1 MSEPWLRF
9 TVICP
14 ECRNEELAALPLAIV
29 ADALLANRSVR
40 LHISCHDISWTAS
53 EDEMARL
60 RRLLAAMNAESAK
73 SPGAKSAIAQNTGIR
88 RTKPSSQLTA
98 PR

>member
-1 MSEPWLRF
+1 MSEPWLKF

-14 ECRNEELAALPLAIV
+14 ECRNEEAAALPLAVV
-29 ADALLANRSVR
+29 ADALVSNRPIK
-40 LHISCHDISWTAS
+40 LHTSCHDISWTAS
-53 EDEMARL
+53 EDEIARL
-60 RRLLAAMNAESAK
+60 RRVLAAMNSETAK
-73 SPGAKSAIAQNTGIR
+73 SPGALSAIVQNTGIR